1 MLLQA
6 KFAGRLAELIL
17 EANAVTFGWNANR
30 IRDQVISKVTSG
42 SWRRASKFNRRRSTL
57 VIRYRYVTIYSF
69 AGSCQCLSVSIP
81 TDQFRPGGVPPY
93 RSSPRRNVTPAVCH
107 QVDFGARGWKI
118 EPARFF
124 KRYRYGYGT
133 LRYLALVGSM
143 SYDLETPPECC
154 TNEHMSRLGLE
165 GR

>member
-1 MLLQA
+1 MLLQVA
-6 KFAGRLAELIL
+6 FAGRSAEFIL
-17 EANAVTFGWNANR
+17 DGQYRHLLLGANR
-30 IRDQVISKVTSG
+30 IRNQVIRKVTSR